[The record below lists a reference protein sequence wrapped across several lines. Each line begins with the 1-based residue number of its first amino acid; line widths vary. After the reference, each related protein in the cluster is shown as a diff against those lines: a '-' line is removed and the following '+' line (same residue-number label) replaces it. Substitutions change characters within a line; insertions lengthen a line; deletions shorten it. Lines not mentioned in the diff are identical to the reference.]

1 MTYTENDSLNQAGS
15 KKNLNGIKS
24 SNTEQWE
31 NYIENETDK
40 KPGKIAWIGERGKKK
55 KKQRD
60 TEKETSKQ
68 TNKIFQM
75 NELREREKK
84 VT

>member
-1 MTYTENDSLNQAGS
+1 MRQTKNQER
-15 KKNLNGIKS
+15 L
-24 SNTEQWE
+24 
-31 NYIENETDK
+31 
-40 KPGKIAWIGERGKKK
+40 PGLEREEKK